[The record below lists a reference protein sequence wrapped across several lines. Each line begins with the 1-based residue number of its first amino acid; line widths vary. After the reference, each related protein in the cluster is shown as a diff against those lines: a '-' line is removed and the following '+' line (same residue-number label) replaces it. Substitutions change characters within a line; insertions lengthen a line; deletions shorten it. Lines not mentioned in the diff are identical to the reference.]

1 MINFFEYPQ
10 VKPYGLI
17 KKKIMAE
24 MDKHRLALAYGA
36 VVIVSSGEL

>member
-17 KKKIMAE
+17 KKI

-36 VVIVSSGEL
+36 VVVVVSSGEL